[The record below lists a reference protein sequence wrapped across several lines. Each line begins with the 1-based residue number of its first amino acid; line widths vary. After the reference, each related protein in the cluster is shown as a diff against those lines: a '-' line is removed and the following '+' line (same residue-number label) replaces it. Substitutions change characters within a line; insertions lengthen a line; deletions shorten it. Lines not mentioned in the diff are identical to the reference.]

1 MLFTRI
7 FYMGVCICWLLPT
20 ATVADVGISPGVSR
34 ITDSTII
41 STTSST
47 TGADK
52 IDPALPAFIK
62 QVWAESPAV
71 QGAQAAIEAAQARRD
86 GAGRP
91 LHNPSLGLDA
101 ERTNIN
107 TGTIGLTQTLDW
119 SDKQGAL
126 LTIAKQEQQA
136 IQAAFQEVRRSTA
149 LEALTALV
157 DFSTARE
164 MQKLAKHRM
173 QLMQTLVDTATQ
185 RQAAG
190 DMQALDVILAQV
202 AYSEALMTQAEAES
216 ALSEAE
222 AALQAVSGLMQSP
235 SPSSPQ
241 WPSLPSALALPS
253 AQQTESTTFE
263 TLPKLAMLRS
273 RMEVARARVNLA
285 QKAGRSDPTLGIR
298 AGREDSETLLG
309 LSLEIPL
316 FVRNSFKAE
325 ARAASH
331 EAIAEEQVYRDAW
344 RRARAYFAGALARY
358 QNTSRAWSVWLAGGQ
373 QALREQM
380 SLLDQ
385 LWQVGELSVTDYLIQ
400 AKQNIDTQ
408 EAATR
413 LLGEA
418 RQAHFAWLAASNQ
431 VEHWLGLAQHDIET
445 NSGESK

>member
-7 FYMGVCICWLLPT
+7 FYVGVCICWLLPM

-34 ITDSTII
+34 
-41 STTSST
+41 TTSTT

-86 GAGRP
+86 GADRP

-107 TGTIGLTQTLDW
+107 TSTIGLTQTLDW

-126 LTIAKQEQQA
+126 VNIAKQEQQT

-149 LEALTALV
+149 LEALNALV

-164 MQKLAKHRM
+164 TQKLAKHRM

-202 AYSEALMTQAEAES
+202 AYSEALMTLAEAES
-216 ALSEAE
+216 TLSEAE

-235 SPSSPQ
+235 SQ

-263 TLPKLAMLRS
+263 TLPKLVMLRS
-273 RMEVARARVNLA
+273 RMDAARARVSLA
-285 QKAGRSDPTLGIR
+285 QKAGRIDPTLGIR

-331 EAIAEEQVYRDAW
+331 EAVAEEQVYRDAW

-358 QNTSRAWSVWLAGGQ
+358 QNTSRAWSVWLAAGQ
-373 QALREQM
+373 HAQREQM

-431 VEHWLGLAQHDIET
+431 VEHWLGLAQRDIET

>member
-1 MLFTRI
+1 MLLTRI
-7 FYMGVCICWLLPT
+7 FYAGVCMGVLLPMT
-20 ATVADVGISPGVSR
+20 AMADVGISPGAGR
-34 ITDSTII
+34 ATGSTTMSTPI
-41 STTSST
+41 STTE
-47 TGADK
+47 ADK

-71 QGAQAAIEAAQARRD
+71 QGAQAALEAAQARYD
-86 GAGRP
+86 GADRP

-101 ERTNIN
+101 ERTDIN
-107 TGTIGLTQTLDW
+107 TNTIGLTQTLDW
-119 SDKQGAL
+119 SDKRGAL
-126 LTIAKQEQQA
+126 VNIAKQEEQA
-136 IQAAFQEVRRSTA
+136 VQAAFREVRRSTA
-149 LEALTALV
+149 LEALNALV
-157 DFSTARE
+157 DFSIAHE

-173 QLMQTLVDTATQ
+173 QLMQVLVDTATQ

-202 AYSEALMTQAEAES
+202 AYSEALMTQAGAES

-235 SPSSPQ
+235 SQ

-253 AQQTESTTFE
+253 AQQTESTAFE
-263 TLPKLAMLRS
+263 TLPRLAMLRS
-273 RMEVARARVNLA
+273 RMEAARARVSLA
-285 QKAGRSDPTLGIR
+285 EKTGRIDPTVGIR

-331 EAIAEEQVYRDAW
+331 EAIAEEQAYRDAY

-358 QNTSRAWSVWLAGGQ
+358 QNTSRAWRVWLAAGQ
-373 QALREQM
+373 QAQREQM

-431 VEHWLGLAQHDIET
+431 VERWLGLAQYAIET

>member
-1 MLFTRI
+1 MLLTRI
-7 FYMGVCICWLLPT
+7 FYMGVCICWLVPM
-20 ATVADVGISPGVSR
+20 AAVADAGTSPGVSHT
-34 ITDSTII
+34 TDSRVASTII
-41 STTSST
+41 SATE
-47 TGADK
+47 ADK
-52 IDPALPAFIK
+52 VDPALPAFIQ

-71 QGAQAAIEAAQARRD
+71 QGAQAAIEAARARRD
-86 GAGRP
+86 GADRP

-101 ERTNIN
+101 ERTDIN
-107 TGTIGLTQTLDW
+107 TSTVGLTQTLDW
-119 SDKQGAL
+119 SDKRGAL
-126 LTIAKQEQQA
+126 VNIATQEEQA
-136 IQAAFQEVRRSTA
+136 VQAAFQEVRRSTA
-149 LEALTALV
+149 LEALNALV
-157 DFSTARE
+157 GFSTAHE
-164 MQKLAKHRM
+164 MQKLAKHRT

-202 AYSEALMTQAEAES
+202 AYSEALMTQAEVES
-216 ALSEAE
+216 TLSEAE

-235 SPSSPQ
+235 SQ

-253 AQQTESTTFE
+253 AQETESTAFE
-263 TLPKLAMLRS
+263 SLPRLAMLRS
-273 RMEVARARVNLA
+273 RVEAARARISLA
-285 QKAGRSDPTLGIR
+285 EKRGRTDPTLGIR
-298 AGREDSETLLG
+298 AGKEDSETLLG

-331 EAIAEEQVYRDAW
+331 DAIAEEQAYRDAY
-344 RRARAYFAGALARY
+344 RRAKAYFAGALARY
-358 QNTSRAWSVWLAGGQ
+358 QNTSRAWRVWLAAGQ
-373 QALREQM
+373 HAQRAQM
-380 SLLDQ
+380 NLLDQ

-431 VEHWLGLAQHDIET
+431 VERWLGLAQYDIET